1 MARKNKKEEI
11 KRPLSGKIVL
21 AILVISIVWGIAI
34 MSWILPVIG
43 LVIFIGW
50 WAVVTADPEEA
61 YDNYQIKGFVPPPS
75 YTDDPEFQKDLQRDL
90 KEYEKYRDI
99 YEDWKAYNR
108 RNSRRRKISFE
119 EFLEEH
125 EIPRPKRDIDYLFN

>member
-1 MARKNKKEEI
+1 MARKNKIEEI

-21 AILVISIVWGIAI
+21 DILVISVVWGIAI

-50 WAVVTADPEEA
+50 WVVVTTDPEEA

-75 YTDDPEFQKDLQRDL
+75 YTDDLELEKDFEEL
-90 KEYEKYRDI
+90 EKYRKFYREYKLSKTGI
-99 YEDWKAYNR
+99 
-108 RNSRRRKISFE
+108 SSLSHLSFE
-119 EFLEEH
+119 EYLEKYN
-125 EIPRPKRDIDYLFN
+125 IPKPKRDIYHLFH

>member
-21 AILVISIVWGIAI
+21 AVLVISVVWGIAI
-34 MSWILPVIG
+34 MSWMLPVIG

-61 YDNYQIKGFVPPPS
+61 YDNYQIKGFVPPAD
-75 YTDDPEFQKDLQRDL
+75 YTDDLELEKDFEEL
-90 KEYEKYRDI
+90 EKYRKI
-99 YEDWKAYNR
+99 YREYKL
-108 RNSRRRKISFE
+108 SKTGISSLSHLSFE
-119 EFLEEH
+119 KYLEKNN
-125 EIPRPKRDIDYLFN
+125 IPKPKRDIYHLFH

>member
-34 MSWILPVIG
+34 MSLILPVIG

-50 WAVVTADPEEA
+50 WVVVTADSVDISYETREKKIMRENLETWNKHNKSFINKLDKEEA
-61 YDNYQIKGFVPPPS
+61 RHIHRLSADESSTVGHFGGDCGNGGF
-75 YTDDPEFQKDLQRDL
+75 L
-90 KEYEKYRDI
+90 
-99 YEDWKAYNR
+99 
-108 RNSRRRKISFE
+108 
-119 EFLEEH
+119 
-125 EIPRPKRDIDYLFN
+125 

>member
-50 WAVVTADPEEA
+50 LAVVTADPEEP
-61 YDNYQIKGFVPPPS
+61 YIHPTKNQLKGFVPPAD
-75 YTDDPEFQKDLQRDL
+75 YAEDDEEFEKDFEEL
-90 KEYEKYRDI
+90 EKYRKFYREYKLSKTGI
-99 YEDWKAYNR
+99 
-108 RNSRRRKISFE
+108 SSLSHLSFE
-119 EFLEEH
+119 EYLEKYN
-125 EIPRPKRDIDYLFN
+125 IPKPKRDIYHLFH